1 MFVLAALA
9 SAFCF
14 AAAVVLQQR
23 SAAEHGAGWNL
34 LVRGVW
40 LAGGAVDFAGFLLQ
54 ATALHLGGVVAVQ
67 ALLTTVLP
75 FGLLLGR
82 IRPGAGGWLGTALLA
97 VGLSGLLL
105 SLDPRPGAPRADGL
119 RIAVVAVAL
128 LAFLA
133 WRRGGAVAQSLGAA
147 LLFALTA
154 TLAATVGD
162 QLVGEGL
169 LDPLTHPELYLLAL
183 ASSFGLVLEQRAF
196 AAGPLAPSLVALT
209 LADPVASLVLGT
221 TVAGDRLR
229 GGGFAAAA
237 AMSAVV
243 ATAGVV
249 LLARAHREPAPHRI

>member
-1 MFVLAALA
+1 MFVLVALA

-23 SAAEHGAGWNL
+23 SAAEHGARWNL
-34 LVRGVW
+34 LLRGVW
-40 LAGGAVDFAGFLLQ
+40 IVGGAVDLAGFLLQ
-54 ATALHLGGVVAVQ
+54 ATALHFGGVVAVQ

-75 FGLLLGR
+75 FGMVLGR
-82 IRPGAGGWLGTALLA
+82 IRPGAGGWLGAGLLA
-97 VGLSGLLL
+97 VGLAGLLL
-105 SLDPRPGAPRADGL
+105 ALDPRPGTPREGGL
-119 RIAVVAVAL
+119 RLAVVAVTI
-128 LAFLA
+128 LAFIS

-162 QLVGEGL
+162 QLVRDGWLDL
-169 LDPLTHPELYLLAL
+169 LAHPELYLLIL
-183 ASSFGLVLEQRAF
+183 ASTFGLVLEQRAF

-209 LADPVASLVLGT
+209 LADPVASVVLGT

-237 AMSAVV
+237 AISAMV
-243 ATAGVV
+243 ATAGVI
-249 LLARAHREPAPHRI
+249 LLARAHREPAPDLV